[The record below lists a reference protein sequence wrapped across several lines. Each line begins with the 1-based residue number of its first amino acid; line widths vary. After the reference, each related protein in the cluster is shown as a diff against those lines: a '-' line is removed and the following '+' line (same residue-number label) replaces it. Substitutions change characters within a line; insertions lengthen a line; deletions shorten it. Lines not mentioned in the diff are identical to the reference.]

1 MQDHQSFKT
10 TPSSGS
16 YIYGR
21 NAVLEAISAGRAI
34 EKIFIA
40 YGSEGAAIDSIRQ
53 EARKAG
59 ISFTTADREKFGT
72 MERELRAGKNAAQ
85 GVIALCSLGVTLDL
99 QTLITNSYDDTD
111 TPMLLALDG
120 ITDPHNLGALA
131 RSAECA
137 GFSGIILPS
146 GHSSPIT
153 PTAVKASA
161 GALEHIPVAKAGELS
176 VALKDCKSAGFNLIG
191 AAGESARSYTD
202 EYNYDVPIVLV
213 IGSEGEGLRPN
224 IRKLCDELVKI
235 PMSGKIESLNA
246 SVAGG
251 ILMFEIRRQRDS
263 LSL

>member
-1 MQDHQSFKT
+1 MKDHQSFKT
-10 TPSSGS
+10 TPASGS

-40 YGSEGAAIDSIRQ
+40 YGSDGASIDAIRQ
-53 EARKAG
+53 KARNAG
-59 ISFTTADREKFGT
+59 ISFTTADREKFGA
-72 MERELRAGKNAAQ
+72 MERELRAGKGAAQ

-99 QTLITNSYDDTD
+99 QTLISHSYENND

-153 PTAVKASA
+153 PAAVKASA
-161 GALEHIPVAKAGELS
+161 GALEHIPVAKVGELS
-176 VALKDCKSAGFNLIG
+176 VALKDCKSAGFTVIG
-191 AAGESARSYTD
+191 AAGESKRIYTD
-202 EYNYDVPIVLV
+202 EFNYTLPIVLI

-224 IRKLCDELVKI
+224 IRKLCDELIKI
-235 PMSGKIESLNA
+235 PMAGKIESLNA

-251 ILMFEIRRQRDS
+251 VLMFEIRRQRR
-263 LSL
+263 